1 MIEIDD
7 KKKKS
12 RMQKNRELKNIFRIQ
27 MIFSYGLVFITR
39 VSKNLDHKEIL
50 LIAVIGYL
58 IISAIN
64 INKVDKIKRS

>member
-12 RMQKNRELKNIFRIQ
+12 QMQKKRELKNVFNLQIGY
-27 MIFSYGLVFITR
+27 SYLLIFITR
-39 VSKNLDHKEIL
+39 LSKLLDHKEIL
-50 LIAVIGYL
+50 IIGIIGYL

-64 INKVDKIKRS
+64 INKVDEIKRS

>member
-1 MIEIDD
+1 MIEIND

-12 RMQKNRELKNIFRIQ
+12 QMQKNRELKNVLNHQIGY
-27 MIFSYGLVFITR
+27 SYLLVFITR
-39 VSKNLDHKEIL
+39 LSKHLDHKEIL
-50 LIAVIGYL
+50 VIGVIGYL

>member
-12 RMQKNRELKNIFRIQ
+12 QMQKSCELKKVFRIQ
-27 MIFSYGLVFITR
+27 MILSYGLAFITR
-39 VSKNLDHKEIL
+39 VSKILDHKEIL

-58 IISAIN
+58 ITSAIN
-64 INKVDKIKRS
+64 INKVDEIKRS

>member
-12 RMQKNRELKNIFRIQ
+12 RMQKNRELKNIVRIQ
-27 MIFSYGLVFITR
+27 ILCSYGLVFITR
-39 VSKNLDHKEIL
+39 VSKILDHKEIL
-50 LIAVIGYL
+50 WIGVIGYL

-64 INKVDKIKRS
+64 INKAEEIKRS

>member
-12 RMQKNRELKNIFRIQ
+12 QMQKSCELKKVFRIQ
-27 MIFSYGLVFITR
+27 MILSYGLVFITR
-39 VSKNLDHKEIL
+39 VSKILDHKEIL

-58 IISAIN
+58 ITSAIN
-64 INKVDKIKRS
+64 INKVDEIKRS

>member
-12 RMQKNRELKNIFRIQ
+12 RLQKDRELKNIFRIQ
-27 MIFSYGLVFITR
+27 MIFSYGLVFVTR
-39 VSKNLDHKEIL
+39 ISKILDHKEIL
-50 LIAVIGYL
+50 VIGIIGYL

-64 INKVDKIKRS
+64 INKADEIKRS

>member
-27 MIFSYGLVFITR
+27 MIFSYGLAFITR